1 MNMKR
6 MILALSAT
14 IMMSAAAM
22 AQEDGQQ
29 RNGGNDRK
37 PDLTEMVKKRTNETV
52 SKYKLNDEQ
61 AKKLLELNTKY
72 AKEMGPGMRRGG
84 PRGGEGSNQQGEKR
98 PEMTEEQKTKMEEG
112 RKKMEERMNAYNTEL
127 KTILTDEQ
135 YKNYSADM
143 QKRAARGPRPE
154 RKQ

>member
-22 AQEDGQQ
+22 AQYDGQQ
-29 RNGGNDRK
+29 NKGGNDRK
-37 PDLTEMVKKRTNETV
+37 PDMTEMVKKRTNETV
-52 SKYKLNDEQ
+52 SKYKLDDEQ

-84 PRGGEGSNQQGEKR
+84 PRGGKGRKPQGEKR

-127 KTILTDEQ
+127 KAILTEEQ
-135 YKNYSADM
+135 YKSYSADM
-143 QKRAARGPRPE
+143 QKRATKRPRPE
-154 RKQ
+154 RK